1 MSMFA
6 SLFSRTKQEKK
17 AKVLILGLAAAGKTT
32 LTKYLRYGEFQSD
45 TIPTIGQNIDS
56 LEFEGWKI
64 TTIDVAGQQ
73 DFRFLWDAHY
83 PGTSAVIFVIDAADV
98 ESLPEAR
105 DILRKHVFNNP
116 QLDDVP
122 VLVIA
127 NKQDLDG
134 AIESPLLVQLLGLHI
149 DMPDRTFAVFDAS
162 ILYGRGI
169 IESFSWVVNQLE
181 IEDK

>member
-1 MSMFA
+1 MSMIA
-6 SLFSRTKQEKK
+6 NLFSRTKMEKK

-32 LTKYLRYGEFQSD
+32 LTKYLRYGEFTPD

-56 LEFEGWKI
+56 IEHEGWKI

-83 PGTSAVIFVIDAADV
+83 PGTSAVIFVIDAADI

-105 DILRKHVFNNP
+105 DILKKHVFNNP
-116 QLDDVP
+116 GLENVP
-122 VLVIA
+122 VLVLA

-134 AIESPLLVQLLGLHI
+134 AVEAPLLIQLLGLHL
-149 DMPDRTFAVFDAS
+149 DMQDRTYAVFDSS
-162 ILYGRGI
+162 ILYGSGI
-169 IESFSWVVNQLE
+169 IEAFGWIVNQLE
-181 IEDK
+181 INKE

>member
-32 LTKYLRYGEFQSD
+32 LTKYLRYGEYVDD

-83 PGTSAVIFVIDAADV
+83 PGTSAVIFVIDAADI

-105 DILRKHVFNNP
+105 DILKKHVFNNP
-116 QLDDVP
+116 QLAEVP
-122 VLVIA
+122 ALIIA
-127 NKQDLDG
+127 NKQDLPG
-134 AIESPLLVQLLGLHI
+134 AVEAPLLIQLLGLHLE
-149 DMPDRTFAVFDAS
+149 MQDRTYAVFDAS
-162 ILYGRGI
+162 ILYGSGI
-169 IESFSWVVNQLE
+169 VEAFTWVVNQLE
-181 IEDK
+181 MNK

>member
-6 SLFSRTKQEKK
+6 SLFSRTKQIKK

-32 LTKYLRYGEFQSD
+32 LTKYLRYGEYVSN
-45 TIPTIGQNIDS
+45 TVPTIGQNIDS

-64 TTIDVAGQQ
+64 TTIDVAGQK

-83 PGTSAVIFVIDAADV
+83 PGTSAVIFVIDAADI

-105 DILRKHVFNNP
+105 DILKKHVFNNP
-116 QLDDVP
+116 QLLNVP
-122 VLVIA
+122 VLIIA

-134 AIESPLLVQLLGLHI
+134 AVEAPLLIQLLGLHLE
-149 DMPDRTFAVFDAS
+149 MTDRTFAVFDAS
-162 ILYGRGI
+162 ILYGQGV
-169 IESFSWVVNQLE
+169 IESFSWIVNQLE
-181 IEDK
+181 VDKK

>member
-6 SLFSRTKQEKK
+6 NLFSRTKQVKK

-32 LTKYLRYGEFQSD
+32 LTKYLRYGEFVD
-45 TIPTIGQNIDS
+45 GTIPTIGQNIDS
-56 LEFEGWKI
+56 IEFEGWKI

-83 PGTSAVIFVIDAADV
+83 PGTSAVIFVIDSADI

-105 DILRKHVFNNP
+105 DILKSHVFNNP
-116 QLDDVP
+116 QLSTVP

-127 NKQDLDG
+127 NKQDLEG
-134 AIESPLLVQLLGLHI
+134 AVEAPLLIQLLGLHLE
-149 DMPDRTFAVFDAS
+149 MQDRTFAVFDAS

-169 IESFSWVVNQLE
+169 VESFSWVVNQLE
-181 IEDK
+181 MDK